1 MPVKTETNE
10 WIVENVCT
18 DVSVVRKEK
27 SMYCTVKSENEFTK
41 TEQLDY
47 TVKPKIL
54 KTKLELLSLP
64 IKPESLES
72 KPEVPH
78 CAPYSD
84 GQESKPEMKPE
95 PPRFADYS
103 DDADQKPEDLEF
115 TTYPGN
121 SEITSGVGQGST
133 ELRAS
138 PKIKAKIK
146 QELLEADSTV
156 LTLKPEQSHGL
167 ADTTENL
174 VVKDQLQEARPP
186 TSGQNTFSKIVTPQ
200 SKQIIIVDYLLLSQ

>member
-1 MPVKTETNE
+1 MPVKAQTNA
-10 WIVENVCT
+10 WIVEKVCT
-18 DVSVVRKEK
+18 DMSDVRKEK

-41 TEQLDY
+41 TEHLDF

-54 KTKLELLSLP
+54 KTKPELLSLP
-64 IKPESLES
+64 IKLESSES

-78 CAPYSD
+78 CAPFSE
-84 GQESKPEMKPE
+84 GQESKPETKPE
-95 PPRFADYS
+95 PPRFADYT
-103 DDADQKPEDLEF
+103 DDRKPEDLEF
-115 TTYPGN
+115 TTYPES
-121 SEITSGVGQGST
+121 SERSGVEQGST

-156 LTLKPEQSHGL
+156 LQSHGL

-174 VVKDQLQEARPP
+174 AKDQLQEAKPP
-186 TSGQNTFSKIVTPQ
+186 ASGQNTFLKIVTPQ
-200 SKQIIIVDYLLLSQ
+200 SKQIIMTLIYCLAE

>member
-1 MPVKTETNE
+1 MPVKAETNA
-10 WIVENVCT
+10 WIVEKVCT
-18 DVSVVRKEK
+18 DVSDVRKEK
-27 SMYCTVKSENEFTK
+27 SMYCTVKSENKFTK

-54 KTKLELLSLP
+54 KTKPELLSLP

-78 CAPYSD
+78 CAPYSE
-84 GQESKPEMKPE
+84 GQESKPETKPE

-115 TTYPGN
+115 ATYPE
-121 SEITSGVGQGST
+121 SAEITSGVEQGST

-146 QELLEADSTV
+146 QELLEADSRV
-156 LTLKPEQSHGL
+156 LILKPEQSHGL

-174 VVKDQLQEARPP
+174 VKDQLQEARPP
-186 TSGQNTFSKIVTPQ
+186 ASGQNTFSEIVTPQ
-200 SKQIIIVDYLLLSQ
+200 STQIIIVDYLLLSR